1 MKVSVH
7 FNQSLRNFQEEL
19 VDNLFTHCLFYF
31 SQAIDLDYFEEA
43 VDFLLGLKEVKQGQ
57 GVGILGIS
65 KAGDIAL
72 EIAAFLPSNKIAAVV
87 AMNCIFNSLVTDLKY
102 KGETVLAGRL
112 FIQFLTK

>member
-1 MKVSVH
+1 M
-7 FNQSLRNFQEEL
+7 
-19 VDNLFTHCLFYF
+19 TYCLFHF

-43 VDFLLGLKEVKQGQ
+43 VDFLMGLKEVKQGQ

-72 EIAAFLPSNKIAAVV
+72 EIAAFLPSNKIAVVV

-112 FIQFLTK
+112 SI

>member
-1 MKVSVH
+1 MVYRKAILSKYLMKLLVH
-7 FNQSLRNFQEEL
+7 FNQSL
-19 VDNLFTHCLFYF
+19 VDNLFTYCLFHF

-43 VDFLLGLKEVKQGQ
+43 VDFLLGLKEVRQGQ

-102 KGETVLAGRL
+102 KGETVLEGRI
-112 FIQFLTK
+112 F